1 AYFEVERQALAR
13 MDHPAIAKV
22 FDAGRTGE
30 GFPYFAM
37 EFIEGRP
44 MDQWRREDDP
54 DVRTRL
60 RAMVA
65 LSYGI
70 QHAHQRGIVHRDIK
84 PTNVIMTF
92 IDGRPQPKLIDFG
105 IAVGVDNQ
113 VSENSRSN

>member
-1 AYFEVERQALAR
+1 
-13 MDHPAIAKV
+13 
-22 FDAGRTGE
+22 
-30 GFPYFAM
+30 
-37 EFIEGRP
+37 
-44 MDQWRREDDP
+44 
-54 DVRTRL
+54 L

-113 VSENSRSN
+113 VSENSRSNYERAGSGPYMSPEQFSGDAGAIDIRTDVYSMGVLLLGLLLPLP